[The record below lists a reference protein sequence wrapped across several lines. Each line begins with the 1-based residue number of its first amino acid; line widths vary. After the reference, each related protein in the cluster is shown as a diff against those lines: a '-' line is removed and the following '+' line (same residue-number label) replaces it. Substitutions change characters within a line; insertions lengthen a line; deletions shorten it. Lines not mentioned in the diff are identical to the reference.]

1 MRLIDKTETVGRVLL
16 AEKVRSIY
24 KEFLMDAKY
33 SGEGY
38 NIEVE
43 YSIVDEPYL
52 VFYIM
57 YNITDSEIP
66 ATWHYEIDEV
76 IKALEAEADKTNLFP
91 ALRVFFYHEKAG
103 LMCTTPFFP
112 PQFSKYKVKSL

>member
-52 VFYIM
+52 VFYVL

-76 IKALEAEADKTNLFP
+76 IKALEVEADKVYRLP
-91 ALRVFFYHEKAG
+91 ALRVFFYHKNLG
-103 LMCTTPFFP
+103 LLHTTPFFP
-112 PQFSKYKVKSL
+112 SLFSKYNVR